1 MIISCGLIFWIYL
14 LSPNFFTG
22 TITDNKDIFIW
33 NIVFFFVNINI
44 DKIILLNRRNI
55 YKDLSPKIEERIV
68 NFSHLKKENFQGCFQ
83 SSVFCCIGSTLS
95 KVSKEEFE
103 FIEKDLIVE
112 CGKFF
117 KNLGCLHFHLV
128 SSSTFLSRFWAGSG
142 LFLSWF

>member
-1 MIISCGLIFWIYL
+1 MTEKTCFVLGSSGETGKVL
-14 LSPNFFTG
+14 LPLLTQKF
-22 TITDNKDIFIW
+22 
-33 NIVFFFVNINI
+33 

-95 KVSKEEFE
+95 KVSKEEFQ

-117 KNLGCLHFHLV
+117 KNLGCPHFHLV